1 MPVFSSII
9 PAAVLVI
16 AAASAPAE
24 EQEPRVVAGVGFVGS
39 ESVRHD
45 VVGDRYLV
53 ANLGQRGAANDGFI
67 SILTPDLSVG
77 DLKWIEGGRD
87 GVELRDPLG
96 LVVKDDTIYVADVAA
111 VRRFDRATGAP
122 MGSTEVPGAVRLN
135 DLAVDDAGVIYVTDS
150 GNDTTP
156 GALYRV
162 SADGEVSI
170 FAQRDAAL
178 QRPNGVAVAGDGT
191 IVHGGLG
198 GARLVFRDAAGRV
211 VRERTLPTG
220 RIDGIVALPDGD
232 LLVASQDGHVVYRV
246 PADESEPPRV
256 VARDIPVPAA
266 IGADLGRRR
275 LLVPQIAAASV
286 TVIDLP

>member
-1 MPVFSSII
+1 MTGFPIVPLAVLAILASSV
-9 PAAVLVI
+9 PAA
-16 AAASAPAE
+16 A
-24 EQEPRVVAGVGFVGS
+24 QEPRVVAGVGFVGS

-45 VVGDRYLV
+45 VAGDRYLV
-53 ANLGQRGAANDGFI
+53 ANLGQRGEPNDGFI
-67 SILTPDLSVG
+67 SILAPDLSVAE
-77 DLKWIEGGRD
+77 LKWIEGGRG

-96 LVVKDDTIYVADVAA
+96 LVISGDTVYVADVAA

-122 MGSTEVPGAVRLN
+122 KGSTEVRGAVRLN
-135 DLAVDDAGVIYVTDS
+135 DLAVDEAGVIYVTDS
-150 GNDTTP
+150 GNNTTP
-156 GALYRV
+156 GALYRI
-162 SADGEVSI
+162 SADGEVSV
-170 FAQRDAAL
+170 FAARDAAL
-178 QRPNGVAVAGDGT
+178 QRPNGVAMAGDGT

-198 GARLVFRDAAGRV
+198 GVTLVFRDTAGQV

-246 PADESEPPRV
+246 PADPSEPPQV
-256 VARDIPVPAA
+256 VARDIPIPAA

-275 LLVPQIAAASV
+275 LLIPQIAAASV